1 MNRTILFTKK
11 IFLALAFLF
20 ITSVGFSQ
28 SPKTYSSSGTFTVPA
43 GVTSVSVQA
52 WGAGGGGSNASNNSR
67 GGGGGGGGAYATNPT
82 VAVSAL
88 SAAYSITV
96 GTGGSTNTAGTN
108 SSFNTT
114 SVVAAGGGGG
124 TSNSNTAGAGGTVA
138 ASTGTTRLAGGAGV
152 TGSNSTYSGG
162 GGSSAGTVLAG
173 VTGATLTGGIAPAGG
188 GNGGNGKAA
197 AAEGVGLPGVIP
209 GGGGGGAYKSSNSF
223 SGGSGANGQVIIS
236 WTCPASGYSIT
247 NTAIASPLCTTNG
260 ASVTLTGG
268 TGLPIG
274 NYTVS
279 YTLTGTN
286 TGSSTAT
293 MSVTIAGSGNFTT
306 MALANI
312 GLTNIQI
319 TNLSSGVSPDN
330 CSAAISSGNTS
341 SVTLTTTTVAAGS
354 ALADICKGGTTV
366 GLGGSFGG
374 SATAAVW
381 SDGGVG
387 GTFANNTGTTPGT
400 TTWTPPAAYTGTA
413 TLTLTTSGGACGT
426 IAANKTQ
433 IVTAPTAGAG
443 SALSTLCQGATT
455 VALGGSYGGSATSAV
470 WSDGG
475 VGGTFTNNTGSTPNT
490 TTWTPPSAYSGT
502 ATLTLIT
509 SGGSCGTTTASKTQ
523 VVINTTATV
532 GSAITITGS
541 LTSTSLGGNTPS
553 SGSGAWTK
561 ISGPTGT
568 VNFSNSTSGTSTAT
582 VPSIGTYV
590 FRWTVTSTCGTSTAD
605 ITVTYVDA
613 NNHRNYTLF
622 YEDFD
627 ATNGGWTNNTN
638 TNGSWLWT
646 SSFPTLTI
654 NEIGENSFW
663 RINNF
668 NDYANNA
675 TIEIE
680 SPVYNF
686 TGYQNLIFNIDVRHN
701 TQKDVDGMR
710 ILYSINGGAYV
721 QLGANGSG
729 INWYNSSSVSALGSN
744 GWSDNNVDITA
755 ASEPLAFG
763 PANRFFRATTALDDP
778 TFKNQSNV
786 RFKVQFKS
794 NGSTTADGVAFDN
807 VSVEGDAMVSLALS
821 PNAPAKVNQ
830 NLSLWFKTNAGIAVT
845 DGTALTAWEDQAYDT
860 TRADLI
866 NKESVKAL
874 ASDAPTFRDNST
886 RNINFNP
893 VVDFNAT
900 NKDYMNG
907 KGGLYSQDYFVVVY
921 SDDVV
926 QNTMGTNGRQIP
938 LGGKSDDKSF
948 HEDPTGLGLGN
959 TTSRYTPSEVIAH
972 NVGAY
977 SPGTGSPTPSTD
989 SYGRAFTSTTITY
1002 NEPLIINVKTNTTGT
1017 QTEIYKNGIQIDNT
1031 AGKTG
1036 NNGDQQALNFYEY
1049 KNLPFYLGTGR
1060 SGISGRTFSA
1070 LNGRLS
1076 EVVAY
1081 TAPNSALNQQKI
1093 QSYLGIKYGITLH
1106 TTGSSNASGVSTT
1119 SRLNDVN
1126 YIDSAGNIIWDTS
1139 VNTGYNYDIA
1149 GIGRDDDSQL
1159 YQKQSKTVNTTDDIT
1174 LGLADILA
1182 TNNLNTNTCNDKNFL
1197 VWGNNQGNLAAQTP
1211 VIVNI
1216 SSGITSPSTVT
1227 SDVSFVSVGRTWKV
1241 VETGGNVGTA
1251 KVSIPATMLTATI
1264 TPPGDYLMFI
1274 SSTPNFDPTA
1284 EYRIMTV
1291 NGSNLETTYDFD
1303 GTKYIT
1309 FGYAPEKTFVRC
1321 IKFNGVNNYLD
1332 AGKVLDLTTSFTVSA
1347 WVNRNSTN
1355 QTIIS
1360 KRDSGFTQG
1369 YDLSINAAGKAE
1381 MNWYVGATKKTITSN
1396 VIIPSGYWHHIGVTF
1411 DGTTAK
1417 MYIDGVN
1424 KISSAL
1430 AGVPTATTQSF
1441 LVAAADGVTPTS
1453 FFNGSIDEVRVWDVA
1468 LTDAQFRYVINQE
1481 ILSNGTLTNG
1491 AIIPNTITLNN
1502 ISSIPW
1508 ANLKAYYP
1516 MSTYTYTNAKDISN
1530 NHYTAALRNLT
1541 TVDLQTAPLPYESAA
1556 NGNWQTIGTWTNST
1570 LQDLPN
1576 SSSIED
1582 NTKTIDWN
1590 IVKSSHTITST
1601 GNKTVLGL
1609 FVNSNTLTA
1618 TSASGLQTDGTKIEV
1633 SHYLKLDGKID
1644 LVGRSQLVQTE
1655 GSDLDVTSAGSI
1667 EKDQQGQSNKFNYNY
1682 WSSPVSPINTTANN
1696 TNYTVGGVLKDG
1708 TNPAAPVNINW
1719 VTGYDGSA
1727 TTPISL
1733 AKFWIY
1739 KFDNAANLYANWS
1752 QIFETG
1758 TIPVGQGF
1766 TLKGSGAATATQNLT
1781 FTGKPNNGTISRSV
1795 GATQLL
1801 LVGNPYSSALDAN
1814 AFITD
1819 NSGSIDTTTPTSTDG
1834 ALYFWEHYTGN
1845 STHVL
1850 TGYQG
1855 GYAVRNAAA
1864 GVPPSSVGV
1873 DFIDT
1878 SGVSLRAA
1886 PNQYIPVG
1894 QGFFV
1899 IGNATG
1905 GTVTFKNSQR
1915 AFFKEDNAASQ
1926 TMYRIPTKPKGLDH
1940 WTDNSDDQI
1949 AKDTYKR
1956 IRLGFNNYNE
1966 VFHRQAVIAFMD
1978 DKANSEINEGYDA
1991 ENIDDVDND
2000 MYLVNSDKELIIE
2013 GEGYFDEDASY
2024 PIGVRSN
2031 AEGKV
2036 SFVLDGLENFDENQS
2051 IFIYDKSDDTYH
2063 SLKDALYEVE
2073 LPEGTIDDRFYLRFT
2088 DKTLSVKDQV
2098 YENAIQV
2105 DYIRS
2110 TSILTIINNSKD
2122 NTVNTVSLFNIQGK
2136 SISKWDVKDKDQT
2149 NIKLPIQSIA
2159 SGVYIVKLKTL
2170 KGTIS
2175 KKIIIK

>member
-43 GVTSVSVQA
+43 GITSVTAQV
-52 WGAGGGGSNASNNSR
+52 WGGGGKGSTR
-67 GGGGGGGGAYATNPT
+67 GTNGNGGGGGGGAYASQAVTVDALNPT
-82 VAVSAL
+82 YTV
-88 SAAYSITV
+88 TV
-96 GTGGSTNTAGTN
+96 GTGSTTTADGLDSWFSTAGTVLAKGGK
-108 SSFNTT
+108 SQADNTPGGAVGGLAST
-114 SVVAAGGGGG
+114 SIGTTKWNGG
-124 TSNSNTAGAGGTVA
+124 T
-138 ASTGTTRLAGGAGV
+138 GV
-152 TGSNSTYSGG
+152 TGAVAYGGG
-162 GGSSAGTVLAG
+162 GGSSAGTGAVG
-173 VTGATLTGGIAPAGG
+173 VTGLLSAGGVAPAGG
-188 GNGGNGKAA
+188 GNGGDGKNTTQ
-197 AAEGVGLPGVIP
+197 GDGSPGVVP
-209 GGGGGGAYKSSNSF
+209 GGGGGGGYRTSNGTRN
-223 SGGSGANGQVIIS
+223 GGNGADGRVILT
-236 WTCPASGYSIT
+236 WTCPAAGYSLT
-247 NTAIASPLCTTNG
+247 GTSIASPLCNTNG
-260 ASVTLTGG
+260 AVVTLTGG
-268 TGLPIG
+268 TGLPTG
-274 NYTVS
+274 NYTVT

-286 TGSSTAT
+286 AATNATAT
-293 MSVTIAGSGNFTT
+293 MSVTTAGTGSFTT
-306 MALANI
+306 TALANV

-330 CSAAISSGNTS
+330 CTSAISSGNTA
-341 SVTLTTTTVAAGS
+341 SVTLTTVPNQPSTITGNTSSCLNTSQTYSVTAVAGVTYTWSFPAGWVQTAGTTTNSITVTTSSTAGNVSVTPSNNCGNGTARTLAITITTPTANAGS
-354 ALADICKGGTTV
+354 ALSAICQGATSAA
-366 GLGGSFGG
+366 LGGSFGG
-374 SATAAVW
+374 TATAAIW
-381 SDGGVG
+381 SDGG
-387 GTFANNTGTTPGT
+387 T
-400 TTWTPPAAYTGTA
+400 
-413 TLTLTTSGGACGT
+413 
-426 IAANKTQ
+426 
-433 IVTAPTAGAG
+433 
-443 SALSTLCQGATT
+443 
-455 VALGGSYGGSATSAV
+455 
-470 WSDGG
+470 
-475 VGGTFTNNTGSTPNT
+475 GGTFTNNTGSTPNT
-490 TTWTPPSAYSGT
+490 TTWTPPSTYSGT

-523 VVINTTATV
+523 VVNPGPTTATV
-532 GSAITITGS
+532 GSFQTIYAS
-541 LTSTSLGGNTPS
+541 FVSTSLGGNTPS
-553 SGSGAWTK
+553 IGSGAWSK
-561 ISGPTGT
+561 ISGPGT
-568 VNFSNSTSGTSTAT
+568 ATFSAGTSGTSTAT
-582 VPSIGTYV
+582 VTLNGAYV
-590 FRWTVTSTCGTSTAD
+590 FRWTITGTCGSSSDD
-605 ITVTYVDA
+605 ITVTYLPFKDPE
-613 NNHRNYTLF
+613 YTIL
-622 YEDFD
+622 YENFD
-627 ATNGGWTNNTN
+627 NS
-638 TNGSWLWT
+638 NGSWT
-646 SSFPTLTI
+646 SSGTTGVWGYTNTASSVHRGEGNFWAVNTTSNLYPNSALT
-654 NEIGENSFW
+654 
-663 RINNF
+663 
-668 NDYANNA
+668 YL
-675 TIEIE
+675 T
-680 SPVYNF
+680 SPAVST
-686 TGYQNLIFNIDVRHN
+686 TGYTNVKLFIDVRYDTN
-701 TQKDVDGMR
+701 NDTDDGMQ
-710 ILYSINGGAYV
+710 LQYST
-721 QLGANGSG
+721 
-729 INWYNSSSVSALGSN
+729 
-744 GWSDNNVDITA
+744 D
-755 ASEPLAFG
+755 
-763 PANRFFRATTALDDP
+763 
-778 TFKNQSNV
+778 
-786 RFKVQFKS
+786 
-794 NGSTTADGVAFDN
+794 NGSTWSVLGAGSTSFYNATNVNALSASLTNTDGWNNDSYSYSPSKSSTVYSQFREKSIQTSVLDNKATLKFRAVFASDGSNQDSGVAIDN
-807 VSVEGDAMVSLALS
+807 FIIKGDPTIAFTDPVSGPGSINS
-821 PNAPAKVNQ
+821 
-830 NLSLWFKTNAGIAVT
+830 NLKLWLKSNTGTNTTT
-845 DGTALTAWEDQAYDT
+845 DGTSLGTWSDQAF
-860 TRADLI
+860 
-866 NKESVKAL
+866 NNNSVGITGN
-874 ASDAPTFRDNST
+874 SPVFRNNAT

-893 VVDFNAT
+893 VVDFTAASSQLM
-900 NKDYMNG
+900 KG
-907 KGGLYSQDYFVVVY
+907 KGGFWSQDYYVVVK
-921 SDDVV
+921 
-926 QNTMGTNGRQIP
+926 TNGVINNSAASRQVPISGR
-938 LGGKSDDKSF
+938 LSVDSF
-948 HEDPTGLGLGN
+948 EVDGTALGLGDF
-959 TTSRYTPSEVIAH
+959 TARYTDEMVSH
-972 NVGAY
+972 NINSIPDSPPTLTKSYGRAY
-977 SPGTGSPTPSTD
+977 KSSTD
-989 SYGRAFTSTTITY
+989 SYNQQTIIF
-1002 NEPLIINVKTNTTGT
+1002 NIKTNSSGT
-1017 QTEIYKNGIQIDNT
+1017 ASEIYKNGKRIDNT
-1031 AGKTG
+1031 TG
-1036 NNGDQQALNFYEY
+1036 LATDNGTLNFSEFN
-1049 KNLPFYLGTGR
+1049 NLQYNLGVGRFTLGGNVGSYLDGR
-1060 SGISGRTFSA
+1060 MTEIVSYSA
-1070 LNGRLS
+1070 PKSVL
-1076 EVVAY
+1076 E
-1081 TAPNSALNQQKI
+1081 QQKI
-1093 QSYLGIKYGITLH
+1093 QSYLAIKNGVTLH
-1106 TTGSSNASGVSTT
+1106 DTGSTTADDLCDANYVDSSGNT
-1119 SRLNDVN
+1119 
-1126 YIDSAGNIIWDTS
+1126 IWDATA
-1139 VNTGYNYDIA
+1139 NTGYNYDIA
-1149 GIGRDDDSQL
+1149 GIGRDDSTL
-1159 YQKQSKTVNTTDDIT
+1159 LNQKQSKTENPTSDISVGLGDLLDVNT
-1174 LGLADILA
+1174 
-1182 TNNLNTNTCNDKNFL
+1182 NNTNTFDTNQKYL
-1197 VWGNNQGNLAAQTP
+1197 VWGNNHGTLAAQTP

-1216 SSGITSPSTVT
+1216 SSGITSPSTLT

-1274 SSTPNFDPTA
+1274 SDTPVFNPTA

-1303 GTKYIT
+1303 GTKYVT

-1321 IKFNGVNNYLD
+1321 IKFDGVNDYLD
-1332 AGKVLDLTTSFTVSA
+1332 AGKVLDLNTSFTVSA
-1347 WVNRNSTN
+1347 WVNRNSVN
-1355 QTIIS
+1355 QTILS
-1360 KRDSGFTQG
+1360 KRDSGFSQG

-1381 MNWYVGATKKTITSN
+1381 MSWYVGVAKKTITSN
-1396 VIIPSGYWHHIGVTF
+1396 VVIPSGYWHHIGVTF

-1424 KISSAL
+1424 KISTA

-1682 WSSPVSPINTTANN
+1682 WSSPVSPISTTANN

-1708 TNPAAPVNINW
+1708 TNPAVPVNINW

-1733 AKFWIY
+1733 AKYWIY
-1739 KFDNAANLYANWS
+1739 KFDNAANLYANWN

-1781 FTGKPNNGTISRSV
+1781 FTGKPNNGTITRTV

-1819 NSGSIDTTTPTSTDG
+1819 NSGSIDTTTPTATDG

-1845 STHVL
+1845 GTHIL
-1850 TGYQG
+1850 SGYQG

-1864 GVPPSSVGV
+1864 GVAPSSVGV
-1873 DFIDT
+1873 DFIST
-1878 SGVSLRAA
+1878 SGTSLRAA

-1915 AFFKEDNAASQ
+1915 AFVKEDNAASQ

-1949 AKDTYKR
+1949 EKDTYKR
-1956 IRLGFNNYNE
+1956 VRLGFNNYNE
-1966 VFHRQAVIAFMD
+1966 VFHRQVVVAFMD
-1978 DKANSEINEGYDA
+1978 EKANSEINEGYDA
-1991 ENIDDVDND
+1991 ENIDDVDTD

-2013 GEGYFDEDASY
+2013 GEGYFNEDASY

-2031 AEGKV
+2031 AAGKV
-2036 SFVLDGLENFDENQS
+2036 SFVLDGLENFDDSQS

-2063 SLKDALYEVE
+2063 NIKDALYEVE

-2122 NTVNTVSLFNIQGK
+2122 NTVNTVSLFNIEGK
-2136 SISKWDVKDKDQT
+2136 SISKWDIKDKDQT